1 MAESSTSRVA
11 SAEVQGSPPTFNP
24 NQPEHE
30 RLVLF
35 LAVDDEVRSVAD
47 LNGKAIALGEQEPAI
62 EKSIKQA
69 FAAARVAPNFVGD
82 ARTDAIGRLI
92 DREVAAAP
100 LMIGPATT
108 ELPELTATLSDL
120 SLWLLEVP
128 LDPQSP
134 Q

>member
-1 MAESSTSRVA
+1 
-11 SAEVQGSPPTFNP
+11 
-24 NQPEHE
+24 
-30 RLVLF
+30 LF

-82 ARTDAIGRLI
+82 ARTDAIGRLV

-100 LMIGPATT
+100 LVIGPATT
-108 ELPELTATLSDL
+108 ELTELTATLSDL
-120 SLWLLEVP
+120 SLRLLEVP